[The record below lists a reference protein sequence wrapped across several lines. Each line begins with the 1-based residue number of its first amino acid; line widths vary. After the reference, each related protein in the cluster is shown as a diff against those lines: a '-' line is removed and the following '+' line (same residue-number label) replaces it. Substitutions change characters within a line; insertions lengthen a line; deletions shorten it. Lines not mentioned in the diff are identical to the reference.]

1 MHRAFR
7 SLVSFSRSAL
17 AFSPPVSLWRFVF
30 ASRFRGSFS
39 RLALARSL
47 PCFRFRA
54 FALALALRR
63 FRFRASAF
71 ALSLLRFPLCA
82 FASVLPLPRF
92 PFCAR
97 PLALSLS
104 RFCSRPFAL
113 PLSLLR
119 FRFRAFASALPLLR
133 LPFAAFAPARPLLRN
148 SSRAPGLAPA
158 PPLNLARGK
167 VQQASANTPFSID
180 SRGVRGRSH
189 QAGSELPG
197 NALCGSFALREAPAQ
212 GNEL

>member
-1 MHRAFR
+1 MPRAFR
-7 SLVSFSRSAL
+7 SHVSFLRSAL
-17 AFSPPVSLWRFVF
+17 AFSPPVSLWRFAF
-30 ASRFRGSFS
+30 ASRSRDSFS
-39 RLALARSL
+39 RLSLALSL

-63 FRFRASAF
+63 FRFRAFAF
-71 ALSLLRFPLCA
+71 ALSLLRFPLC
-82 FASVLPLPRF
+82 
-92 PFCAR
+92 
-97 PLALSLS
+97 
-104 RFCSRPFAL
+104 
-113 PLSLLR
+113 
-119 FRFRAFASALPLLR
+119 
-133 LPFAAFAPARPLLRN
+133 AFAPARPLLRN

-158 PPLNLARGK
+158 PPLNLAREK
-167 VQQASANTPFSID
+167 MQQASANTPFSID